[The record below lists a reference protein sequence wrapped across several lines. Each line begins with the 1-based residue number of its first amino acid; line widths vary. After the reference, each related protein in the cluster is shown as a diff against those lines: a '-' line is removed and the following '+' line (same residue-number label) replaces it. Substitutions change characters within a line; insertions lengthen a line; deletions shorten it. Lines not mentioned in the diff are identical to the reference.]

1 MLRLTAVLCAL
12 FGVNGANAQTCTSLC
27 DSLPA
32 TVEWSSVTDCAV
44 EFSLSFVSDSDGEAL
59 DAANAIWELNG
70 NEVATGAQCAIP
82 AAEVQAGGTLV
93 VTRSGLDAFADCS
106 CSQTISLAEV
116 SDDMVWHAHAI
127 RFKEHRLSNTCPK
140 MPAFLFILLYQFR
153 QNWVV

>member
-1 MLRLTAVLCAL
+1 MHTLDFQKNSLLMLRLTAVLCAL

-93 VTRSGLDAFADCS
+93 VT
-106 CSQTISLAEV
+106 
-116 SDDMVWHAHAI
+116 
-127 RFKEHRLSNTCPK
+127 
-140 MPAFLFILLYQFR
+140 
-153 QNWVV
+153 